1 MIKSNTRYIVFLFF
15 VAAITGTGFFVVAS
29 YKNLR
34 QTQAQFSR
42 TDRSLSF
49 TRILERIH
57 EHADQLESAQRNF
70 FLSPGNKDEK
80 QILAAEDSLRQDTLL
95 LAALTAAD
103 SNLTRSVNN
112 VIVQISNLVAE
123 NQSARVKLSTQG
135 EAAIAAYAHSGSQRK
150 AAELLKASLRQ
161 LESQNHAMIN
171 AANSFIES
179 MARKTTYRFLALAA
193 GFLLII
199 FYFLYKLASDITKGE
214 RVAAKLR
221 YQASLI
227 NSIPDAIF
235 TTDTQFRVR
244 SWNKYAEELY
254 GVNEA
259 EALGRPIGQLFT
271 LESTGNWEER
281 LQLLQSTGS
290 FADEFRITKRNGE
303 KIVVMASIN
312 TILSTEDSITGYVA
326 VHRDI
331 TEQKKLELNQR
342 QFSQELEKQVKL
354 KTTEVINLV
363 ERITDGFLAMD
374 SRFTFTYVNARAG
387 EILGHSPASMM
398 GRNIFNDF
406 SEFKSSS
413 FNEACLHAFETQQ
426 FVFLENYYEP
436 LERWLENSIYPSPD
450 GLSVFFKDITNRKKT
465 ESALKESEERYRH
478 LIEHIH
484 AGVVVHRPDSSI
496 LLYNQEAARLL
507 GLKENELTGKTA
519 ADPDWHFIDERGK
532 KMDIEEYPVMKVLQT
547 GQPIH
552 NMLGGI
558 ENPQSRSCNW
568 VLVNAYPEWDH
579 HNELRQ
585 IVVTFV
591 DITNRIK
598 AEEELKRSEDN
609 LSMAQKLAKIGS
621 WEFNMQTQE
630 LTWSKELYRIFEFE
644 NVPDE
649 ELYMRY
655 RNKFHPDDL
664 PKLDS
669 MIQHALETKTGYTY
683 QHRIINNDG
692 SIKHILGIGEVM
704 LNRQGELI
712 GLKGTGQDITE
723 LVKAEEKLQHSYRQ
737 IRELVAHLQHIRE
750 QERTRIAREI
760 HDELGQQLTGLKM
773 YISWLSKKTLPAK
786 GDIQEK
792 FEATTSLIEE
802 TIRSVRRISMELR
815 PSMLD
820 DLGLIAAM
828 EWQSNEFEKRS
839 GISAEFINR
848 AGNVEIP
855 AAVKTGL
862 FRIFQ
867 ESLTNVARHAGATR
881 ITATLELRD
890 QELILTISDNGK
902 GFSVSNVESKKT
914 LGLFGMKERTQ
925 EMGGKYD
932 IISTPGDGTTVRV
945 IVPVTIKPEL

>member
-1 MIKSNTRYIVFLFF
+1 
-15 VAAITGTGFFVVAS
+15 
-29 YKNLR
+29 
-34 QTQAQFSR
+34 
-42 TDRSLSF
+42 
-49 TRILERIH
+49 
-57 EHADQLESAQRNF
+57 
-70 FLSPGNKDEK
+70 
-80 QILAAEDSLRQDTLL
+80 
-95 LAALTAAD
+95 
-103 SNLTRSVNN
+103 
-112 VIVQISNLVAE
+112 
-123 NQSARVKLSTQG
+123 
-135 EAAIAAYAHSGSQRK
+135 
-150 AAELLKASLRQ
+150 
-161 LESQNHAMIN
+161 
-171 AANSFIES
+171 
-179 MARKTTYRFLALAA
+179 
-193 GFLLII
+193 
-199 FYFLYKLASDITKGE
+199 
-214 RVAAKLR
+214 
-221 YQASLI
+221 
-227 NSIPDAIF
+227 
-235 TTDTQFRVR
+235 
-244 SWNKYAEELY
+244 
-254 GVNEA
+254 
-259 EALGRPIGQLFT
+259 
-271 LESTGNWEER
+271 
-281 LQLLQSTGS
+281 
-290 FADEFRITKRNGE
+290 
-303 KIVVMASIN
+303 
-312 TILSTEDSITGYVA
+312 
-326 VHRDI
+326 
-331 TEQKKLELNQR
+331 
-342 QFSQELEKQVKL
+342 
-354 KTTEVINLV
+354 
-363 ERITDGFLAMD
+363 MD

-387 EILGHSPASMM
+387 EMLGHNPASII

-406 SEFKSSS
+406 TYQKSNS
-413 FNEACLHAFETQQ
+413 FNEACMHAYETQQ

-436 LERWLENSIYPSPD
+436 LGRWLENSIYPAPD

-507 GLKENELTGKTA
+507 GLKDNDISGKTA
-519 ADPDWHFIDERGK
+519 DDPHWYFIDEKGK
-532 KMDIEEYPVMKVLQT
+532 KMEVEEYPVMKVLQT
-547 GQPIH
+547 RQPIH

-558 ENPQSRSCNW
+558 ENGQLRSCNW
-568 VLVNAYPEWDH
+568 VLINAYPEWDD

-585 IVVTFV
+585 VVVTFV

-598 AEEELKRSEDN
+598 AEEKLKRSEDN

-621 WEFNMQTQE
+621 WEFNLQTQE

-683 QHRIINNDG
+683 QHRIINSDG

-737 IRELVAHLQHIRE
+737 IRDLVAHLQHIRE

-773 YISWLSKKTLPAK
+773 YISWLSKKTLPFNN
-786 GDIQEK
+786 GVREK

-802 TIRSVRRISMELR
+802 TIRSVRRISLELR

-820 DLGLIAAM
+820 DLGLIAAL

-839 GISAEFINR
+839 GITTEFINR
-848 AGNVEIP
+848 AVQVEMP
-855 AAVKTGL
+855 ASVKTGL
-862 FRIFQ
+862 FRIYQ

-881 ITATLELRD
+881 VTAVLELNGND
-890 QELILTISDNGK
+890 LILTISDNGK

-932 IISTPGDGTTVRV
+932 IVSTPGDGTTVRV
-945 IVPVTIKPEL
+945 SVPVTAPTEVIKDEK

>member
-1 MIKSNTRYIVFLFF
+1 M
-15 VAAITGTGFFVVAS
+15 
-29 YKNLR
+29 
-34 QTQAQFSR
+34 
-42 TDRSLSF
+42 
-49 TRILERIH
+49 
-57 EHADQLESAQRNF
+57 
-70 FLSPGNKDEK
+70 
-80 QILAAEDSLRQDTLL
+80 
-95 LAALTAAD
+95 
-103 SNLTRSVNN
+103 
-112 VIVQISNLVAE
+112 
-123 NQSARVKLSTQG
+123 
-135 EAAIAAYAHSGSQRK
+135 
-150 AAELLKASLRQ
+150 
-161 LESQNHAMIN
+161 
-171 AANSFIES
+171 
-179 MARKTTYRFLALAA
+179 
-193 GFLLII
+193 
-199 FYFLYKLASDITKGE
+199 
-214 RVAAKLR
+214 
-221 YQASLI
+221 
-227 NSIPDAIF
+227 
-235 TTDTQFRVR
+235 
-244 SWNKYAEELY
+244 
-254 GVNEA
+254 
-259 EALGRPIGQLFT
+259 
-271 LESTGNWEER
+271 
-281 LQLLQSTGS
+281 
-290 FADEFRITKRNGE
+290 
-303 KIVVMASIN
+303 
-312 TILSTEDSITGYVA
+312 
-326 VHRDI
+326 
-331 TEQKKLELNQR
+331 
-342 QFSQELEKQVKL
+342 KL
-354 KTTEVINLV
+354 KTAEITSLV

-387 EILGHSPASMM
+387 EMLGHNPASII

-406 SEFKSSS
+406 TYQKSNS
-413 FNEACLHAFETQQ
+413 FNEACMHAYETQQ

-436 LERWLENSIYPSPD
+436 LGRWLENSIYPAPD

-507 GLKENELTGKTA
+507 GLKDNDISGKTA
-519 ADPDWHFIDERGK
+519 DDPHWYFIDEKGK
-532 KMDIEEYPVMKVLQT
+532 KMEVEEYPVMKVLQT
-547 GQPIH
+547 RQPIH

-558 ENPQSRSCNW
+558 ENGQLRSCNW
-568 VLVNAYPEWDH
+568 VLINAYPEWDD

-585 IVVTFV
+585 VVVTFV

-598 AEEELKRSEDN
+598 AEEKLKRSEDN

-621 WEFNMQTQE
+621 WEFNLQTQE

-683 QHRIINNDG
+683 QHRIINSDG

-737 IRELVAHLQHIRE
+737 IRDLVAHLQHIRE

-773 YISWLSKKTLPAK
+773 YISWLSKKTLPFNN
-786 GDIQEK
+786 GVREK

-802 TIRSVRRISMELR
+802 TIRSVRRISLELR

-820 DLGLIAAM
+820 DLGLIAAL

-839 GISAEFINR
+839 GITTEFINR
-848 AGNVEIP
+848 AVQVEMP
-855 AAVKTGL
+855 ASVKTGL
-862 FRIFQ
+862 FRIYQ

-881 ITATLELRD
+881 VTAVLELNGND
-890 QELILTISDNGK
+890 LILTISDNGK

-932 IISTPGDGTTVRV
+932 IVSTPGDGTTVR
-945 IVPVTIKPEL
+945 ISVPVTAPTEVIKDEK